1 MDKTLNLEIITPAKI
16 IYSGEVLS
24 LTVPGVDGSFQVL
37 HNHAPII
44 STFEI
49 GLIKLETTESKKLF
63 YSTSGG
69 TVEVLENK
77 ILVLA
82 DSLEQVDQI
91 DIKRA
96 QDAYNRAKSR
106 LSEKNNPDIDV
117 SRAEAALARAMN
129 RINLANKYAGI
140 KTGD

>member
-49 GLIKLETTESKKLF
+49 GLIKLETADGKKLYF
-63 YSTSGG
+63 STSGG

-96 QDAYNRAKSR
+96 QDAYNRAKGR